1 MNQSQPTQEH
11 IRNARHQGY
20 GNSTAIIAEPRR
32 SALNASYVKQD
43 TRRERNVS
51 GFFKTVM
58 GSK

>member
-1 MNQSQPTQEH
+1 MSQSQPTQVQ
-11 IRNARHQGY
+11 IRNARRQGF
-20 GNSTAIIAEPRR
+20 GHSTAIIAEPRR

-51 GFFKTVM
+51 GFYKTIM